1 MSEPRVAFLIHGL
14 VVGGAE
20 KFFISLVNHF
30 YRSGR
35 NPLVILL
42 SDDNALFPEMDP
54 GANSVIIK
62 RKYKYDLTIGGKIKT
77 VLNENKVDKVFCV
90 GIFSFFLM
98 KLYFRAE
105 KK

>member
-1 MSEPRVAFLIHGL
+1 MSQPRVAFLIHGL

-35 NPLVILL
+35 DPLVILL

-54 GANSVIIK
+54 EVKSIIIK
-62 RKYKYDLTIGGKIKT
+62 RKYKYDLGVGSKIKA
-77 VLNENKVDKVFCV
+77 VLDENKIDTVFCV
-90 GIFSFFLM
+90 GIFSFFLL
-98 KLYFRAE
+98 KLHFLFN
-105 KK
+105 